1 MAPTKLVPNIITKL
15 ITSTSFSSYVEAVE
29 FSDAKRHSLTARNK
43 GKATPL
49 SPTRFTTKRHHNYYP
64 AQQYSHSNDRQW
76 Q

>member
-1 MAPTKLVPNIITKL
+1 MAATKLAPNIITKL
-15 ITSTSFSSYVEAVE
+15 ITSTSFNSYLEE
-29 FSDAKRHSLTARNK
+29 LESSDAKRHSLAAGNK